1 MIVCK
6 VLLHK
11 YYLEIINK
19 LNMKIIVKDVLLLI
33 TCDND

>member
-11 YYLEIINK
+11 YYLGVINK
-19 LNMKIIVKDVLLLI
+19 LNTEIVVKDVRLLI

>member
-11 YYLEIINK
+11 YCL
-19 LNMKIIVKDVLLLI
+19 KIIKNLNTKIVVKDVGLLI
-33 TCDND
+33 TCDNN

>member
-11 YYLEIINK
+11 YDLEIINK
-19 LNMKIIVKDVLLLI
+19 LNIKIVVKDVRLLI

>member
-1 MIVCK
+1 MTVCK

-19 LNMKIIVKDVLLLI
+19 LNAKIVIKDLRLLI
-33 TCDND
+33 TCDYD